1 MILSSVVFN
10 DYCSVIDVLILVT
23 FINQCLWKSWQ
34 TFYIHLK
41 VWSKLKP
48 KSYLYITKW
57 EHKTNIEWSKRG
69 YFFTA
74 LLMNLKL
81 VGHVGVLLSIKI
93 ARSAHRKSNSGFE
106 LPMPYWDSALHLFKS
121 HYSHANW
128 TFSSI
133 IITQCVKKVSFFPF
147 LDRFSVTVI

>member
-1 MILSSVVFN
+1 MQCHW
-10 DYCSVIDVLILVT
+10 CSYFSDIH
-23 FINQCLWKSWQ
+23 KSMFMEEL
-34 TFYIHLK
+34 TNLLHLK

-106 LPMPYWDSALHLFKS
+106 LPILQCSDIEWSTVVEFS
-121 HYSHANW
+121 TNANA

-133 IITQCVKKVSFFPF
+133 IATLGSQSTTF
-147 LDRFSVTVI
+147 TVIDKIINHLWIRCRIG